1 MQTYRAYGLTFASDI
16 ALPELPTSEEPPVA
30 FIKRQPLPEEGAD
43 ASGNGGSCVT
53 GRVLDVLRFR
63 VEDGRSITVDAIRE
77 VPEDEIRVYLLGVL
91 MSILLRQR
99 GLLVLHAAGLAKDG
113 KAVAFV
119 GDSGWGKSTLAGYFV
134 QQGYRLL
141 NDDVLALDVN
151 SIPIQVVPGFP
162 QIKFRPE
169 AEHWLGARYEALPSL
184 HPNSPKRIDAPV
196 EQFQEASLPISRLY
210 VLEGAGRAETRIE
223 PLGGREAILE
233 LVRHTRMT
241 NVMHAAE
248 VRAQHLQQ
256 CALLV
261 QNVPVQRLI
270 RKKDLDALGEILDR
284 VEEDLESADTAAGA

>member
-16 ALPELPTSEEPPVA
+16 ALPELPQSSEAPVA
-30 FIKRQPLPEEGAD
+30 FIKRQSLYGELGAE
-43 ASGNGGSCVT
+43 GNGGSCVT

-63 VEDGRSITVDAIRE
+63 VEGGSTIMVDELKE
-77 VPEDEIRVYLLGVL
+77 VSEEEIRVYLLGVL

-141 NDDVLALDVN
+141 NDDVLALDVAQT
-151 SIPIQVVPGFP
+151 PVQVIPGFP

-169 AEHWLGARYEALPSL
+169 AEQWLGARYADMPSL
-184 HPNSPKRIDAPV
+184 HENSPKRIDAPF
-196 EQFQEASLPISRLY
+196 ERFQQEPLPISRLY
-210 VLEGAGRAETRIE
+210 VLEGGGRAESAIK
-223 PLGGREAILE
+223 PLGAREAILE

-241 NVMHAAE
+241 NMMRAPE
-248 VRAQHLQQ
+248 VQTQHLQQ
-256 CALLV
+256 CAFLV
-261 QNVPVQRLI
+261 QNVPVQRLE
-270 RKKDLDALGEILDR
+270 RKKDLNALGEILEQ
-284 VEEDLESADTAAGA
+284 VEEDLSSADTAPQG